1 MKKTLLCLLS
11 CFWIAVS
18 AEASPIGKQK
28 AQAIA
33 HSFLTEKGVKVD
45 CLKSSAE
52 GLATPADDGSRPF
65 YVFNNG
71 SNKGFVIVSGD
82 DRAPKILGYS
92 CTGSFQEEN
101 IPENL
106 SAWLGGY
113 ASEVQML
120 KQNTRI
126 QSRLRK
132 TETQLARNSISPL
145 VTTHWNQ
152 YAPYFNLTPKKNGQ
166 QCVTGCVATAFAQVM
181 KYYEWPKE
189 ATVPMEQGEGENKEV
204 ILPSIVFNW
213 EKMLNDYQGGL
224 NASDPCND
232 GEEYQLAVAQLMLYC
247 GKSVHASYG
256 TGETSA
262 SSSFIPGAMKNYFR
276 YQGNIVEVNRSN
288 YSSAEWDEM
297 IYNELYNG
305 RPVIYSGRN
314 ASSGHAF
321 VCDGYG
327 EDGYFHINWGWG
339 GMSDGYYLLSIL
351 EPGAQGAGGSNA
363 GYNMNQSA
371 IVGIQPGASTEVEA
385 PKPCL
390 SIMSFEVEDYE
401 SSNGPQGFRIKHWLQ
416 SLVDG
421 DKQYNAQLL
430 KNGEVIY
437 EGNPESMPLD
447 AGYHYTSPT
456 TSSFFTSQTL
466 ADGTYDVRLVCRM
479 VEEGKEN
486 EWLPCD
492 GSEKYLNQITIE
504 GNKVISSNTIVTP
517 VITCSGF
524 TTSSTIYVSNKTSGV
539 AHLSNDGGLYYQ
551 GKIYLWLDGTLV
563 ANDMAYIDAGKNYD
577 LSLTFTPTQIG
588 TLPVKITTDSNGENV
603 VYNGTITVV
612 EEDENA
618 NYELK
623 LTDWSIDNLDK
634 ESGKICGGAVSG
646 TLTITN
652 TGNKT
657 YSGRIGVGFSSGGS
671 RSMSTPSTIY
681 TLAAGES
688 VTLVYSVDEEDITIN
703 NYYSLDCYENGSW
716 GGYIGSTESYQLIAG
731 GYTYWTADGTP
742 KSKAEESNDISI
754 VTDAVAVKFFST
766 PTGKITPNNN
776 SNTLYYLSESSA
788 PESLSGKNVI
798 LNGKANEVTFADGS
812 NFYVPLGFTAQKA
825 TYTRVPTLGANGSS
839 GWETILLP
847 FPVQKVMNQTD
858 NKQIYWFVSRDDDGK
873 DFWLK
878 SFSATDGETV
888 FFDFVDEIRANVPYI
903 IATPGNKWGEEYDLR
918 GKTMAFIAEGVKV
931 PESSKFKAMT
941 DDIKFVGVS
950 SQQNVTGYVLDEIG
964 KYFVMKE
971 DAPLKAFRA
980 FFTVDDTAPVASAPR
995 LKIDSYQT
1003 DDITDITGVAD
1014 GEADVYSLD
1023 GIKVGTVSVSQ
1034 GKAVINHLPQG
1045 VYIVNGKKIQR
1056 Q

>member
-11 CFWIAVS
+11 CLWIAVS

-52 GLATPADDGSRPF
+52 GLATPAADGSRPF

-71 SNKGFVIVSGD
+71 NNKGFVIVSGD

-92 CTGSFQEEN
+92 CTGSFQEQN

-152 YAPYFNLTPKKNGQ
+152 YAPYFNLTPQKNGQ

-181 KYYEWPKE
+181 KYYEWPQVE
-189 ATVPMEQGEGENKEV
+189 TTAVED
-204 ILPSIVFNW
+204 LPSIVFDW
-213 EKMLNDYQGGL
+213 SHMLNDYQGGL
-224 NASDPCND
+224 NASDPCSD

-437 EGNPESMPLD
+437 EGNPESMHLD

-466 ADGTYDVRLVCRM
+466 ADGTYEARLVCRM
-479 VEEGKEN
+479 VVEGKEN

-671 RSMSTPSTIY
+671 MSMSTPSTIY
-681 TLAAGES
+681 TLAASES

-716 GGYIGSTESYQLIAG
+716 SGYIGSTESYQLIAG

-766 PTGKITPNNN
+766 PTGKITPNSN

-918 GKTMAFIAEGVKV
+918 GKTMAFIAENVKV

>member
-1 MKKTLLCLLS
+1 MMKKTILCLLS
-11 CFWIAVS
+11 CLWIALS
-18 AEASPIGKQK
+18 ADATPIGKQK

-33 HSFLTEKGVKVD
+33 HNFLTEKGVSVER
-45 CLKSSAE
+45 LQSSAE
-52 GLATPADDGSRPF
+52 GLTAISADGSRPY

-71 SNKGFVIVSGD
+71 ENKGFVIVSGD
-82 DRAPKILGYS
+82 DRAPKVLGYS
-92 CTGSFQEEN
+92 FTGSFQEEN

-120 KQNTRI
+120 KQDTRI

-152 YAPYFNLTPKKNGQ
+152 YAPYFNMTPINNGQ
-166 QCVTGCVATAFAQVM
+166 HCLTGCVATAFAQVM
-181 KYYEWPKE
+181 KYHEWP
-189 ATVPMEQGEGENKEV
+189 QEGTTAVED
-204 ILPSIVFNW
+204 LPSIVFDW
-213 EKMLNDYQGGL
+213 SHMLNDYQGGR

-232 GEEYQLAVAQLMLYC
+232 EDEYQNAVAQLMLYC
-247 GKSVHASYG
+247 GKSVKAIYG
-256 TGETSA
+256 TGSTSA
-262 SSSFIPGAMKNYFR
+262 DIANIPNAMKNYFG
-276 YQGNIVEVNRSN
+276 YKGNIVEIKHSN
-288 YSSAEWDEM
+288 YSSSEWDDL

-305 RPVIYSGRN
+305 RPVIYSGKN
-314 ASSGHAF
+314 VSSGHAF
-321 VCDGYG
+321 VCDGYS

-371 IVGIQPGASTEVEA
+371 IVGIQPGASTDA
-385 PKPCL
+385 QWPGLKL
-390 SIMSFEVEDYE
+390 LDFEVEDYE
-401 SSNGPQGFRIKHWLQ
+401 SSNGPQGFGIKHRLEG
-416 SLVDG
+416 LVDG
-421 DKQYNAQLL
+421 EKQYNAQLL
-430 KNGEVIY
+430 KNSEVMF
-437 EGNPESMPLD
+437 EGNPQSTSLG
-447 AGYHYTSPT
+447 AGSYFINSST
-456 TSSFFTSQTL
+456 TRFFTGQTL

-479 VEEGKEN
+479 VEAGKEN
-486 EWLPCD
+486 EWVPCA
-492 GSEKYLNQITIE
+492 GSENYNYQVTIE
-504 GNKVISSNTIVTP
+504 GNKVISSNIIVTP

-524 TTSSTIYVSNKTSGV
+524 TTPSTIYVSNKTSGV
-539 AHLSNDGGLYYQ
+539 AHLSNEGNLYFQ
-551 GKIYLWLDGTLV
+551 GQIYLWVGGTLV
-563 ANDMAYIDAGKNYD
+563 ANDMAYIDAGKSVD
-577 LSLTFTPTQIG
+577 LSLKFTPSNTG

-603 VYNGTITVV
+603 IYKGEITVV
-612 EEDENA
+612 EEEPNA
-618 NYELK
+618 YYRLQ
-623 LTDWSIDNLDK
+623 LTDWSIDNLDE
-634 ESGKICGGAVSG
+634 ESGKICGGEVSG
-646 TLTITN
+646 TLTVTN

-657 YSGRIGVGFSSGGS
+657 YSGKIGVGFTMSNSSGSSYGW
-671 RSMSTPSTIY
+671 STPSTIY

-688 VTLVYSVDEEDITIN
+688 VLLVYNVPKEYIIIN
-703 NYYSLDCYENGSW
+703 NNYRLDCYENGLRD
-716 GGYIGSTESYQLIAG
+716 GYIGSTDSYQLIEG
-731 GYTYWTADGTP
+731 GYTYWTADGISS
-742 KSKAEESNDISI
+742 SKAAESESVTI
-754 VTDAVAVKFFST
+754 VANAAAVKFFKT
-766 PTGKITPNNN
+766 PTGEITPNSNP
-776 SNTLYYLSESSA
+776 NTLYYLSGASV
-788 PESLSGKNVI
+788 PESLNGKNVI
-798 LNGKANEVTFADGS
+798 LNGKTDEVTFADGN

-941 DDIKFVGVS
+941 DDINFVGVS
-950 SQQNVTGYVLDEIG
+950 TQQIVTGYVLDEIG

-1014 GEADVYSLD
+1014 GESDVYSLD

-1034 GKAVINHLPQG
+1034 GKTVINHLPQG